1 MKKKP
6 PFKMD
11 LRMLTPESRKIK
23 MDSTTSQVILAAVAV
38 LIVFLVAL
46 MSSMPR
52 KEAMP
57 AGQIAPGQ
65 EVRSGTQ
72 TAQITVLRD
81 GQTAE
86 TAAPVPATPPSGQ
99 TPFKALIANNAAA
112 GTAAQGASV
121 KFKIDTFKKLAT
133 QPLKFNIY
141 DGKGIELTPDW
152 LQTKDEQKV
161 HLLVVSANLREYQ
174 HLNPSYENG
183 TWNASAYLPTPGTY
197 YAFIDIDPIKGSPA
211 VIRNNL
217 TVKEASKGTP
227 KFPGLTP
234 DLYAITD
241 GVRASLTMSA
251 ATVGK
256 DATLSYQLAKDG
268 KVVTDI
274 RPYTGAFGY
283 VVIFNQAMTAGYTT
297 ARAGSDAAGNISFSA
312 KLQSAG
318 RYTAFAEF
326 NVAGKVLLFP
336 ITFDIK

>member
-1 MKKKP
+1 MKKKA

-11 LRMLTPESRKIK
+11 LKMLGTESKKLK

-57 AGQIAPGQ
+57 AGQVAPGQ

-72 TAQITVLRD
+72 TAQITVLRN
-81 GQTAE
+81 GETQATATP
-86 TAAPVPATPPSGQ
+86 TAPATPGQ
-99 TPFKALIANNAAA
+99 PAFKALIANNAAA
-112 GTAAQGASV
+112 GTAASGNGL
-121 KFKIDTFKKLAT
+121 KFKIDSFKKLAN

-141 DGKGIELTPDW
+141 DQKGNELTPDW
-152 LQTKDEQKV
+152 LQTRDEQKI
-161 HLLVVSANLREYQ
+161 HLIIVSANLREYQ
-174 HLNPSYENG
+174 HLNPAYENG

-197 YAFIDIDPIKGSPA
+197 YAFADIDPVKGSPTVLHA
-211 VIRNNL
+211 NL
-217 TVKEASKGTP
+217 TVRDPSKGEQ
-227 KFPGLTP
+227 KLPGLTP
-234 DLYAITD
+234 DLYAITN
-241 GVRASLTMSA
+241 GVRATLTMA
-251 ATVGK
+251 PAGAGK
-256 DATLSYQLAKDG
+256 DSTLSYQLAKDG

-274 RPYTGAFGY
+274 RPYTGAFGH
-283 VVIFNQAMTAGYTT
+283 VVIFSQAMPSVYTT
-297 ARAGSDAAGNISFSA
+297 AQASSDSAGNLTFGA
-312 KLQSAG
+312 KFAAAG